1 MYALVCIGG
10 DAPPAPFL
18 RNLAAAADLVI
29 AADSGLSIA
38 LDAGL
43 RVDHAI
49 GDMDSLADPS
59 LLAGL
64 PPDRVHR
71 HPPEKDY
78 TDTELAIALAWKL
91 GADRVALA
99 GGGGGRLDHLLA
111 IRALFDR
118 ARAPDEWHTA
128 LESAYLVRPGASLDG
143 RTDPG
148 ALVSVF
154 PCFSGEGA
162 AGTAATMV
170 GTAATMA
177 GAATTMAGA
186 AATMA
191 GAAAPSA
198 GMESEGL
205 AWGLR
210 GLAWGPGDYGVSNRC
225 TSGSFRVRA
234 GTTPLLVIVGFR
246 SPDSGSAR

>member
-162 AGTAATMV
+162 AGA
-170 GTAATMA
+170 AATMA
-177 GAATTMAGA
+177 GAAT
-186 AATMA
+186 TMA

-225 TSGSFRVRA
+225 PSGSFRVRA